1 MQGLRHLR
9 LLGCPVL
16 ASLEESRAEVIARLP
31 HITTL
36 NGGDTISETE
46 REDAERA
53 MIRRYLPLAP
63 GQRPARVE
71 VLIATHGNLDPLV
84 KIDLTPTVFV
94 RVLVF
99 LGEEKREMVI
109 SVRQRVRHFKR
120 RLSSEFRIAPAQIRL
135 WFVSIF
141 SPDSRAEPPLIYKSS
156 IVFGLIEYDCIPTMQ
171 VLRC

>member
-1 MQGLRHLR
+1 MRGLRHLR

-16 ASLEESRAEVIARLP
+16 ISLEESRAEVIARLS

-36 NGGDTISETE
+36 NGGDKISETE

-53 MIRRYLPLAP
+53 MIRRYLHLEP

-71 VLIATHGNLDPLV
+71 ELIAAHGHLDPLV

-99 LGEEKREMVI
+99 FGELEREMVI

-120 RLSSEFRIAPAQIRL
+120 RLSTEFRLAPAQIRL
-135 WFVSIF
+135 WLVLAFAPKYSIDGH
-141 SPDSRAEPPLIYKSS
+141 S
-156 IVFGLIEYDCIPTMQ
+156 
-171 VLRC
+171 

>member
-1 MQGLRHLR
+1 MRGLRHLR

-16 ASLEESRAEVIARLP
+16 TSLEESRAEVIARLS

-36 NGGDTISETE
+36 NGGDKISETE

-53 MIRRYLPLAP
+53 MIRRYLHLEP

-71 VLIATHGNLDPLV
+71 ELIAAHGHLDPLV

-99 LGEEKREMVI
+99 YGELEREMVI

-120 RLSSEFRIAPAQIRL
+120 RLSTEFRLAPAQIRL
-135 WFVSIF
+135 W
-141 SPDSRAEPPLIYKSS
+141 L
-156 IVFGLIEYDCIPTMQ
+156 
-171 VLRC
+171 VLAFASNAQ

>member
-1 MQGLRHLR
+1 M
-9 LLGCPVL
+9 
-16 ASLEESRAEVIARLP
+16 IARLP

-36 NGGDTISETE
+36 NGGDEISETE

-53 MIRRYLPLAP
+53 MIRRYLHLLP

-71 VLIATHGNLDPLV
+71 VLIAAHGHLDPLV

-99 LGEEKREMVI
+99 HGEEQREMVI

-120 RLSSEFRIAPAQIRL
+120 RLSTEFHIAPAQIRL
-135 WFVSIF
+135 WYGSTFLA
-141 SPDSRAEPPLIYKSS
+141 DHNKTLKNH
-156 IVFGLIEYDCIPTMQ
+156 IVFCLIQ
-171 VLRC
+171 

>member
-1 MQGLRHLR
+1 MRGLRHLR

-16 ASLEESRAEVIARLP
+16 TSLEESRAEVIARLS

-36 NGGDTISETE
+36 NGGDKISETE

-53 MIRRYLPLAP
+53 MIRRYLHLEP

-71 VLIATHGNLDPLV
+71 ELIAAHGHLDPLV

-120 RLSSEFRIAPAQIRL
+120 RLASEFRIAPAQIRL
-135 WFVSIF
+135 W
-141 SPDSRAEPPLIYKSS
+141 
-156 IVFGLIEYDCIPTMQ
+156 
-171 VLRC
+171 

>member
-1 MQGLRHLR
+1 M
-9 LLGCPVL
+9 
-16 ASLEESRAEVIARLP
+16 IARLP

-36 NGGDTISETE
+36 NGGDEISETE

-53 MIRRYLPLAP
+53 MIRRYLHLLP

-71 VLIATHGNLDPLV
+71 VLIAAHGHLDPLV

-99 LGEEKREMVI
+99 HGEEQREMVI

-120 RLSSEFRIAPAQIRL
+120 RLSTEFHIAPAQIRL
-135 WFVSIF
+135 WYGSTFIA
-141 SPDSRAEPPLIYKSS
+141 DHNKTLKNH
-156 IVFGLIEYDCIPTMQ
+156 IVFYLIQLDLIPTMQ

>member
-1 MQGLRHLR
+1 M
-9 LLGCPVL
+9 
-16 ASLEESRAEVIARLP
+16 IARLP

-36 NGGDTISETE
+36 NGGDEISETE

-53 MIRRYLPLAP
+53 MIRRYLHLLP

-71 VLIATHGNLDPLV
+71 VLIAAHGHLDPLV

-99 LGEEKREMVI
+99 HGEEQREMVI

-120 RLSSEFRIAPAQIRL
+120 RLSTEFHIAPAQIRL
-135 WFVSIF
+135 WYGSTFIA
-141 SPDSRAEPPLIYKSS
+141 DRNKTLKNH
-156 IVFGLIEYDCIPTMQ
+156 IVFCLIQLDLIPTMQ

>member
-1 MQGLRHLR
+1 MRGLRHLR

-16 ASLEESRAEVIARLP
+16 TSLEESRAEVIARLS

-36 NGGDTISETE
+36 NGGDKISETE

-53 MIRRYLPLAP
+53 MIRRYLHLEP

-71 VLIATHGNLDPLV
+71 ELIAAHGHLDPLV

-99 LGEEKREMVI
+99 FGELEREMVI

-120 RLSSEFRIAPAQIRL
+120 RLSTEFRLAPAQIRL
-135 WFVSIF
+135 WLVLLL
-141 SPDSRAEPPLIYKSS
+141 PPN
-156 IVFGLIEYDCIPTMQ
+156 T
-171 VLRC
+171 R

>member
-53 MIRRYLPLAP
+53 MIRRYLHLAP

-71 VLIATHGNLDPLV
+71 VLIAAHGNLDPLV

-141 SPDSRAEPPLIYKSS
+141 ASDSRPEHPYTRVALCSA
-156 IVFGLIEYDCIPTMQ
+156 
-171 VLRC
+171 

>member
-1 MQGLRHLR
+1 M
-9 LLGCPVL
+9 
-16 ASLEESRAEVIARLP
+16 IARLP

-36 NGGDTISETE
+36 NGGDEISETE

-53 MIRRYLPLAP
+53 MIRRYLHLLP

-71 VLIATHGNLDPLV
+71 VLIAAHGHLDPLV

-99 LGEEKREMVI
+99 HGEEQREMVI

-120 RLSSEFRIAPAQIRL
+120 RLSTEFHIAPAQIRL
-135 WFVSIF
+135 WFGSTFIADRNKTLKNHIDF
-141 SPDSRAEPPLIYKSS
+141 YLIQ
-156 IVFGLIEYDCIPTMQ
+156 LDLIPTMQ

>member
-1 MQGLRHLR
+1 MRGLRHLR

-16 ASLEESRAEVIARLP
+16 TSLEESRAEVIARLS

-36 NGGDTISETE
+36 NGGDKISETE

-53 MIRRYLPLAP
+53 MIRRYLHLEP

-71 VLIATHGNLDPLV
+71 ELIAAHGHLDPLV

-99 LGEEKREMVI
+99 YGELEREMVI

-120 RLSSEFRIAPAQIRL
+120 RLSTEFRLAPAQIRL
-135 WFVSIF
+135 WLVLAFASKYSIDGH
-141 SPDSRAEPPLIYKSS
+141 S
-156 IVFGLIEYDCIPTMQ
+156 
-171 VLRC
+171 

>member
-1 MQGLRHLR
+1 MNNQMRGLRHLR

-36 NGGDTISETE
+36 NGGDAISDAE

-53 MIRRYLPLAP
+53 MIRRYLHLPP

-71 VLIATHGNLDPLV
+71 VLVAEHGHLDPLV
-84 KIDLTPTVFV
+84 KIDLAPTVFV

-99 LGEEKREMVI
+99 HGEEEREMVI

-120 RLSSEFRIAPAQIRL
+120 RLSTEFHIAPAQIRL
-135 WFVSIF
+135 WFVSTFASNHI
-141 SPDSRAEPPLIYKSS
+141 PIPYPTLDIALHKRHR
-156 IVFGLIEYDCIPTMQ
+156 VFC
-171 VLRC
+171 